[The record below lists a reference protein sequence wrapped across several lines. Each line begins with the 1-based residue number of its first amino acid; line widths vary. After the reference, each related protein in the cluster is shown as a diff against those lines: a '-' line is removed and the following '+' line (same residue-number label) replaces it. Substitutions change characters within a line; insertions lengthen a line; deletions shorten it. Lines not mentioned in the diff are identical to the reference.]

1 MKNRYTVSLAVA
13 ASFAMSIAFAPEVV
27 AQTRAPGTKQMQD
40 TQRKAE
46 QKALGTGKKSHHK
59 DPPRKARLKRLGA
72 PGRLPR
78 PSFPGCHLAQPNC
91 SEHLRELRPA

>member
-59 DPPRKARLKRLGA
+59 DTPQKGA
-72 PGRLPR
+72 PQKAG
-78 PSFPGCHLAQPNC
+78 SAG
-91 SEHLRELRPA
+91 PASAP